1 VKKLSNAYGILILL
15 FLILISIFAIFNSFT
30 NQQYV
35 SVANKWY
42 EGGKVPV
49 PIDYRIND
57 LRKVDID
64 LIAPK
69 ESNEDGDF
77 FWLQTSG
84 DLITIT
90 NRNFVKV
97 KGGIL
102 FELEIDPCNI
112 SRDILI
118 GTQEK
123 TLLVKTQKNPSPVEF
138 SFNIESNSSIFLSIN
153 SLPNDMCQI
162 NEELNRKFMAKITNL
177 KVSNLSAS

>member
-1 VKKLSNAYGILILL
+1 MKKLSKLYGILILL
-15 FLILISIFAIFNSFT
+15 FLILISIFAVLNSFS

-49 PIDYRIND
+49 PIDYRIDD

-97 KGGIL
+97 KGEIS
-102 FELEIDPCNI
+102 FDLEMDPCGI
-112 SRDILI
+112 SRDVLI

-153 SLPNDMCQI
+153 SLPNDICQI

-177 KVSNLSAS
+177 KVNNLSGS

>member
-1 VKKLSNAYGILILL
+1 MKKLSNVYGIIIVL
-15 FLILISIFAIFNSFT
+15 FLIIILIFSIFNSFSM
-30 NQQYV
+30 QQYV

-49 PIDYRIND
+49 PIDYRINE

-69 ESNEDGDF
+69 ESNKNGDF

-84 DLITIT
+84 DLITLT

-97 KGGIL
+97 NGDVSFDL
-102 FELEIDPCNI
+102 ELDPCNI

-118 GTQEK
+118 ATQEE
-123 TLLVKTQKNPSPVEF
+123 TLLVTTQKNPSPVAF

-153 SLPNDMCQI
+153 SLPNDICQI
-162 NEELNRKFMAKITNL
+162 DEELNRKFMAKITNL

>member
-1 VKKLSNAYGILILL
+1 MKKISNLYGNIIVL
-15 FLILISIFAIFNSFT
+15 FLILILIFAIFNSFSKL
-30 NQQYV
+30 QYV

-49 PIDYRIND
+49 PIDYRVND

-69 ESNEDGDF
+69 ESNKDGDF

-97 KGGIL
+97 NGDVSFDL
-102 FELEIDPCNI
+102 ELDPCDI
-112 SRDILI
+112 SREILI
-118 GTQEK
+118 ATQEK
-123 TLLVKTQKNPSPVEF
+123 TLLVKTQKNPNPVEF
-138 SFNIESNSSIFLSIN
+138 SFSIESNSSIFLSIN
-153 SLPNDMCQI
+153 SLPNNICQI
-162 NEELNRKFMAKITNL
+162 DEELNRKFMAKVTNL